1 MQITIIGNSYMR
13 GAGFYVRRSTAAEM
27 AAFKRL
33 KFWPIISADDTDQE
47 NCISSTLTAASQTK
61 IIAK

>member
-1 MQITIIGNSYMR
+1 MR
-13 GAGFYVRRSTAAEM
+13 GAGFYVHRSCAAEM

-47 NCISSTLTAASQTK
+47 NCISSMLIAASQTK